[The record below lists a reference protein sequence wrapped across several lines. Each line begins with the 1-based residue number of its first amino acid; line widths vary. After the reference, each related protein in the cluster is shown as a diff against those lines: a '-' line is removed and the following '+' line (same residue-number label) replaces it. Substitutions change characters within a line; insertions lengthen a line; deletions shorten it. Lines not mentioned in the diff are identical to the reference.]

1 LVLILRSECSRPT
14 ALTPEA
20 VSSYGG
26 NFNAGRLQPSSLIF
40 RRAWRHA
47 RQRITEVGCRVPN
60 AHLEACRSKLHEEA
74 QTRIARAGGGRWRR
88 KDLESVVRADE
99 GYLASAPELEHYVHP
114 TNWSDL
120 RATMA
125 RDLAAIIIGQS
136 GTGKALATSML
147 CDELRKE
154 VNGSAPERQWDRHL
168 LSSARRGG
176 MMRTL
181 ERHRQTVRQT
191 QRQLIDLLVSDPR
204 RDMGR
209 GGSSSHRRPLDFGRR
224 HHADPAKP

>member
-1 LVLILRSECSRPT
+1 MQVTTVGLDLAKRVLQ
-14 ALTPEA
+14 AHGVDA
-20 VSSYGG
+20 GG
-26 NFNAGRLQPSSLIF
+26 RVVIRRKLQCGEVAAFFADLPSAW
-40 RRAWRHA
+40 AWRHA

-88 KDLESVVRADE
+88 KDLEAVVRADE

-136 GTGKALATSML
+136 GPRQGAGDKHALRRAAEGSERICARAT
-147 CDELRKE
+147 
-154 VNGSAPERQWDRHL
+154 V
-168 LSSARRGG
+168 
-176 MMRTL
+176 
-181 ERHRQTVRQT
+181 
-191 QRQLIDLLVSDPR
+191 
-204 RDMGR
+204 
-209 GGSSSHRRPLDFGRR
+209 GSSPTIIRASRGHD
-224 HHADPAKP
+224 ADTRTASPNGETDAAAAD